1 MYFFINM
8 EEEAD
13 ILFPVFI
20 FRNAIRILRVIFEV
34 VSVLIFL
41 NYERVYIYI

>member
-1 MYFFINM
+1 M
-8 EEEAD
+8 EEKAD

-20 FRNAIRILRVIFEV
+20 FRNTIRILRVFFEV

-41 NYERVYIYI
+41 KYERVYIYI